1 MILAVRAIS
10 ITCLIVAPE
19 PVIVNTKGPSPRVP
33 KELLF
38 LSDTLPSA
46 VFHVAEC
53 HLIHAINPLYLLAS
67 WYIYYTRNGVNLLL
81 EMPNKSVFP

>member
-1 MILAVRAIS
+1 MDRNENTARTQQIWLHI
-10 ITCLIVAPE
+10 IHD
-19 PVIVNTKGPSPRVP
+19 VIHFP

>member
-1 MILAVRAIS
+1 MDASYIN
-10 ITCLIVAPE
+10 LID
-19 PVIVNTKGPSPRVP
+19 PVSPWNDVIHFP

-53 HLIHAINPLYLLAS
+53 HLIHAINPLYLLAL